1 MYFQF
6 NSNTHFFYAGA
17 FAWCG
22 SVLKGAE
29 RNDKKYLLQPIRWR
43 AAFKNA
49 ITRYLFVQTQQLKLK
64 KETSFI
70 LLPFHTEEHYK
81 SSQCAP
87 ISTAQTKKYYCN
99 IASKAYSCILFSLVT
114 LIFPASYLAP
124 ADRHLTAELQV
135 CSKQAE
141 PTAISLN
148 SSLKDVILCFSL
160 LATYSI
166 TVFILKRAK
175 VDY

>member
-1 MYFQF
+1 MIKNISFSLLDEVQHLKMPSQDIYLHKLN
-6 NSNTHFFYAGA
+6 NSN
-17 FAWCG
+17 
-22 SVLKGAE
+22 S
-29 RNDKKYLLQPIRWR
+29 
-43 AAFKNA
+43 
-49 ITRYLFVQTQQLKLK
+49 K

-70 LLPFHTEEHYK
+70 LLPLHTEEPYK

-175 VDY
+175 VDYWTF

>member
-1 MYFQF
+1 MIKNISFSLLDEAQHLKMPSQDIYLHKLN
-6 NSNTHFFYAGA
+6 NSN
-17 FAWCG
+17 
-22 SVLKGAE
+22 S
-29 RNDKKYLLQPIRWR
+29 KK
-43 AAFKNA
+43 
-49 ITRYLFVQTQQLKLK
+49 V
-64 KETSFI
+64 TSFI
-70 LLPFHTEEHYK
+70 LLPLHTEEHYK

-175 VDY
+175 VDYWTF

>member
-1 MYFQF
+1 MIKNISFSLLDEVQHLKMPSQDIYLHKLN
-6 NSNTHFFYAGA
+6 NSN
-17 FAWCG
+17 
-22 SVLKGAE
+22 S
-29 RNDKKYLLQPIRWR
+29 
-43 AAFKNA
+43 
-49 ITRYLFVQTQQLKLK
+49 K

-70 LLPFHTEEHYK
+70 LLPLHTEEPYK
-81 SSQCAP
+81 NSQCAP

-175 VDY
+175 VDYWTF